1 VSEGPEGASP
11 GAASEGPGGPAPG
24 DGPELVLRPWRS
36 FSLGELAE
44 LWTYRELLG
53 VLAWRD
59 VSVRYK
65 QATLGVLWA
74 LLQPALQTALFT
86 VLFHRIAGLR
96 SETGEPFAPFVL
108 SGLLL
113 WNVFSGGLTHASDSL
128 VRNVGLLS
136 KVYFPRLILPLASLL
151 VPLVDLL
158 AALGLLL
165 AVLAYHGLVGPGAL
179 LALPLALLAALAAAG
194 PGLALAALNAEYR
207 DVRHVLPFAQQLLL
221 YGAPVFYP
229 RSAVPEGL
237 RGYLDLNPMVPVI
250 DAFRAALFG
259 GPFEPRRLALA
270 AAEILLLLA
279 LGYGYFRRVER
290 TLADRL

>member
-1 VSEGPEGASP
+1 
-11 GAASEGPGGPAPG
+11 
-24 DGPELVLRPWRS
+24 
-36 FSLGELAE
+36 
-44 LWTYRELLG
+44 
-53 VLAWRD
+53 
-59 VSVRYK
+59 
-65 QATLGVLWA
+65 
-74 LLQPALQTALFT
+74 

-229 RSAVPEGL
+229 
-237 RGYLDLNPMVPVI
+237 LNPMVPVI